1 MACFTLLIIAAGAIL
16 PITNVSGQIVEEMYY
31 DLQEE
36 REPLVRIADL
46 SRDSNVSSVISSREL
61 PLLSFRLFSSTGSTN
76 FHLDNSTGILSSRER
91 INRETVCRFQ
101 TSCVLT
107 LNVGIQSLLA
117 GSSFFQTLTVSVR
130 IVDIND
136 NSPIFSRSTA
146 ELSFLESSPPGT
158 SFLIDGATDLDT
170 GANNSI
176 QSYSLVPTS
185 DIFSLKIQRKLDG
198 SMEVSIVL
206 KSLLDRET
214 ISRYELTV
222 VSQDGGQPR
231 RSGEMKLY
239 INVTDVNDNKPRFL
253 NTVYN
258 VSVNETAPVNV
269 TIVTVSATD
278 PDSNQNGQI
287 TYRFSSRQTDFD
299 VVNYFSVNS
308 RNGDVYP
315 IASLTPLQGQIKSVV
330 VEAKDGGVESKISQ
344 CIVHVTVLDNVNT
357 PPVIRLNLVSAN
369 HTVDLSEATSVGSL
383 VAHFVTEDVDSGIN
397 GDVSCQVINSTE
409 FSVRQIKTDQYK
421 IILNQVLDREVK
433 SDYQINLVC
442 QDGGQPPL
450 QTKISLTVLLYDVND
465 NPPVVQQ
472 SEYFINIS
480 ENNESGFKLL
490 QVRATDRDVGENGHV
505 MYKLG
510 HVSEITSTIQVNET
524 TGDVILLG
532 SFDYEAEKHVNIS
545 IIAVDE
551 GTPPLSAI
559 VNVYLTITD
568 ENDNSPYFNEPV
580 YIFNVKENSAP
591 GAFVGKL
598 QAHDV
603 DSGNNGRLNYRIKTN
618 SSLPFILSKDGYL
631 STQQTLDREKQ
642 ALYSFIITAYDLGI
656 PQQSGDVLINVAIL
670 DENDNKPI
678 IKFPNSS
685 VDSINVFYQAVPGT
699 ELLRVEAVDD
709 DEGDNSRLI
718 YELKYSEKPDYFI
731 IDENSGVIFLNK
743 QLRLEDCGN
752 TSVSVKVSDRGLQSK
767 SVVVNFT
774 MIITEGNSTSLAY
787 INHTEHNMLIV
798 IIIVSVTLVVAILVL
813 TIVLLLKRTDK
824 QKHLQ
829 QHSQYDMKNL
839 DDTIYK
845 KGVHVY
851 HSGETTLH
859 LKRESLKDPPSSNN
873 ELIVFKMKLAEKY
886 QVDGGD
892 CSFSKETE
900 MSDVLS
906 SVSGETNGCDSGRG
920 ASEGEGQDDGA
931 TSVPNS
937 PRKQMMTFKGSI
949 PPPSYFGLEQMRSV
963 NTTTQPSHH
972 HTRHNVN
979 ATDSLKIKASGNRSS
994 GLNKENFTPNSEKY
1008 DNQGSCLKHV
1018 SENYQYLHNSKYKY
1032 DNGNKK
1038 QTTQCFNKQNN
1049 LIFTQNGGGFHQ
1061 HNDNIN
1067 TRYGGRT
1074 GLRHHRMNYRNN
1086 DVYNHDMDMYSV
1098 DTVDD
1103 GHSTTTS
1110 GSYTVDN
1117 DQFVDDLSIF
1127 PDDSYHVTYLG
1138 HNPQDVYV

>member
-16 PITNVSGQIVEEMYY
+16 TITNVSGQIVEELYY

-36 REPLVRIADL
+36 REPPVRIADL
-46 SRDSNVSSVISSREL
+46 SRDSNVSSVISSGEL

-76 FHLDNSTGILSSRER
+76 FHLDNSTGLLSSRER
-91 INRETVCRFQ
+91 INRERVCRSQ

-170 GANNSI
+170 GANNSVV
-176 QSYSLVPTS
+176 SYSLLPTS
-185 DIFSLKIQRKLDG
+185 DIFSLKTQRKLDG

-206 KSLLDRET
+206 KSPLDRET

-222 VSQDGGQPR
+222 VAQDGGQPR

-258 VSVNETAPVNV
+258 VSVNETAPLNA

-278 PDSNQNGQI
+278 PDLNQNGQI

-315 IASLTPLQGQIKSVV
+315 IASLTPLQGQIKSVI

-397 GDVSCQVINSTE
+397 GDVSCQVTNSTE

-490 QVRATDRDVGENGHV
+490 QVRATDKDVGENGHV

-510 HVSEITSTIQVNET
+510 HVSEMTSTIEVNET
-524 TGDVILLG
+524 TGDVIVLG

-551 GTPPLSAI
+551 GIPPLSAI

-591 GAFVGKL
+591 GASVGKL

-699 ELLRVEAVDD
+699 ELLRVEAMDD

-767 SVVVNFT
+767 SVFVNFT

-845 KGVHVY
+845 KGIHVY
-851 HSGETTLH
+851 HSGETILH
-859 LKRESLKDPPSSNN
+859 LKRESLKASPSSND

-949 PPPSYFGLEQMRSV
+949 QPPSYFRLEQMRSV
-963 NTTTQPSHH
+963 NTATQPSHH

-979 ATDSLKIKASGNRSS
+979 ATDSLKIKASGNRPS
-994 GLNKENFTPNSEKY
+994 GLNKENFTPNGEKY

-1032 DNGNKK
+1032 DNGNNK
-1038 QTTQCFNKQNN
+1038 QTTQSFNKQNN
-1049 LIFTQNGGGFHQ
+1049 LIFTQNGDGFHQ
-1061 HNDNIN
+1061 YNDNIN
-1067 TRYGGRT
+1067 TQYGGRT
-1074 GLRHHRMNYRNN
+1074 ELRHHRNSN
-1086 DVYNHDMDMYSV
+1086 VYNHDMDMYSV

-1117 DQFVDDLSIF
+1117 DQFVDDLSIL
-1127 PDDSYHVTYLG
+1127 PDDSYHVTHLG